1 MNNNSKKGT
10 HGGHREGSG
19 RKVKSPL
26 GKSELLRLPE
36 KIAQIAKY
44 LHSWFEKHWESI
56 EAINQDSDGF
66 IVVVYKKEVKPLLK
80 SELKPSPQLV
90 NKLTKVKLV
99 VKDYKSRS
107 KDTRNW
113 VEANRLLKELI
124 EILKIPEPEKITS
137 KN

>member
-44 LHSWFEKHWESI
+44 LQCWFEKHWQNI

-80 SELKPSPQLV
+80 LELKPSPQVV
-90 NKLTKVKLV
+90 NKLAKVKTV

-107 KDTRNW
+107 KNTRNW
-113 VEANRLLKELI
+113 VEANRLLNELTP
-124 EILKIPEPEKITS
+124 ILKIPEPEKMIS